1 MAHPAMEPWTTRLAA
16 FQETLISQWDM
27 VRRIGQG
34 IAVAL
39 LFDFVVFLGTRLDA
53 LPSDIVLNARLLI
66 GLAGLTATWLL
77 LNLLPVSAWL
87 ATWSTRLN
95 PAALATAYRMF
106 LQPHL
111 GWLKVVII
119 LLLADLSLLIAPAAG
134 RLKALEFTVALGLAI
149 AIGFLGT
156 GIFRSYFSNYLL
168 NATVKTGTKTSS
180 ELLILIRL
188 LTNIGIIVVTAIIFA
203 QTHDINLFG
212 LVASL
217 GIGGLAVAFAAQKV
231 LEQLLGGVVI
241 YLDRP
246 FVVDDYIGLADGTFG
261 RVESI
266 GIRSTKIRTSGKGTV
281 TVVPNNALTQANIE
295 NFTDAKK
302 VISLF
307 NLTFYRTIPSEER
320 ALIRQVILDSTQDIF
335 GIDSRSTSV
344 SFRNLTLANQ
354 QEVTEAQI
362 SFFILGTS
370 AVSLDLR
377 RQLLDIANQKITQQL
392 KQFGIAFHCEAPTIY
407 VDSPMTI

>member
-1 MAHPAMEPWTTRLAA
+1 MESRMTQLAA
-16 FQETLISQWDM
+16 LKDLAA
-27 VRRIGQG
+27 QG
-34 IAVAL
+34 AVLWRLGRGVAIAL
-39 LFDFVVFLGTRLDA
+39 LFDFVIFLGTRLDA
-53 LPSDIVLNARLLI
+53 LPADIGFNARLLL
-66 GLAGLTATWLL
+66 GLAGLTALWLL
-77 LNLLPVSAWL
+77 LDLLPVVSWL
-87 ATWSTRLN
+87 AQGQSTLN
-95 PAALATAYRMF
+95 PVALGQLYRRVI
-106 LQPHL
+106 QPNL
-111 GWLKVVII
+111 TWLKVGAV
-119 LLLADLSLLIAPAAG
+119 LAIADFSLWVAPAAD
-134 RLKALEFTVALGLAI
+134 RLSALEFLVGLGLAI

-156 GIFRSYFSNYLL
+156 GLFRSYFDTYLL
-168 NATVKTGTKTSS
+168 DATVKTGTKTSS

-188 LTNIGIIVVTAIIFA
+188 FANIGIIVITAILFA
-203 QTHDINLFG
+203 QTHAINLVG

-246 FVVDDYIGLADGTFG
+246 FSVDDYIGLPDGTFG

-266 GIRSTKIRTSGKGTV
+266 GIRSTKVRNSGKGTV
-281 TVVPNNALTQANIE
+281 AIVPNNVLIQSKIE

-307 NLTFYRTIPSEER
+307 KLTFYRSIPSEER

-335 GIDSRSTSV
+335 GIDSRSTDV
-344 SFRNLTLANQ
+344 SFRNITLPNQ
-354 QEVTEAQI
+354 DDVTEAQI
-362 SFFILGTS
+362 SVFILGTS

-377 RQLLDIANQKITQQL
+377 RQLLDLANQKITQQL
-392 KQFGIAFHCEAPTIY
+392 KQFGIAFHSDAPTIY